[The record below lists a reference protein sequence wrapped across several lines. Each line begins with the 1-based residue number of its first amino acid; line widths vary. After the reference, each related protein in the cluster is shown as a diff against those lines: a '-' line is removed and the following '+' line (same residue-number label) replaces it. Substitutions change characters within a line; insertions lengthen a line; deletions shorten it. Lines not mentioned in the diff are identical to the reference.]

1 MAESLL
7 LQILSFLLK
16 PMLEKL
22 LLKSYLGFRNVTME
36 DIKNNNYDH
45 VGVFSF
51 SFFERFDY
59 KIFKARLCGLVTMMI
74 LVIVME
80 TDMM

>member
-22 LLKSYLGFRNVTME
+22 LLKSYLGFGNVTME

-45 VGVFSF
+45 DGVFCNCVE
-51 SFFERFDY
+51 FFF
-59 KIFKARLCGLVTMMI
+59 FF
-74 LVIVME
+74 
-80 TDMM
+80 